1 MTAAGTESIKLTRSS
16 NVTEPLVNALAISSA
31 TLPAVD
37 LEATRTFYEE
47 ALGFEV
53 ATMAEDR
60 LVVRLGTD
68 HVYEVE
74 KVDVPVVMPILR
86 HNGFQSRGDLV
97 AEHARLTELQ
107 EKYGVQKMT
116 SPMVM
121 HGTFGFYMRDRDGNW
136 WEGNLA
142 IDGPMDKD
150 LMDYTDHQDMTA
162 EQAREHFAPGKDIL
176 AERIAAYREVH
187 KDDGYVPKPSI
198 FQSIR
203 ISHGTLEVNNLQATR
218 NFYEKVLGFHM
229 MQQSPVSMM
238 AGLGTEHRYVAVASN
253 NPHMEHALRN
263 RLLFATEADL
273 LGAHQVLS
281 ELTEFPIYDLTAPAP
296 DAFGRLA
303 VEFRDL
309 DNNWW
314 EFDYD
319 PKGAPSYY
327 FD

>member
-1 MTAAGTESIKLTRSS
+1 MTTEAVETIKLTHGSQ
-16 NVTEPLVNALAISSA
+16 VTKPLVNAMAISSA
-31 TLPAVD
+31 TLPSVD
-37 LEATRTFYEE
+37 LEATRVFYEE

-53 ATMAEDR
+53 ANMTEDR

-74 KVDVPVVMPILR
+74 KVDQPSEMPILR

-97 AEHARLTELQ
+97 AEHARLKEVQ
-107 EKYGVQKMT
+107 EKYGVKKMT
-116 SPMVM
+116 NPMVM
-121 HGTFGFYMRDRDGNW
+121 HGTFGFYMQDRDGNW

-150 LMDYTDHQDMTA
+150 LQDYTDHVDMTA
-162 EQAREHFAPGKDIL
+162 EEAREHFAPGKDIL
-176 AERIAAYREVH
+176 AERIAAYRVEH
-187 KDDGYVPKPSI
+187 QDDGYTPKPAI

-218 NFYEKVLGFHM
+218 DFYEKVLGFHM
-229 MQQSPVSMM
+229 MQQSPISMM
-238 AGLGTEHRYVAVASN
+238 AGLGTEHRYVAVSSHD
-253 NPHMEHALRN
+253 PHMERALRN

-273 LGAHQVLS
+273 LDAHKVLS
-281 ELTEFPIYDLTAPAP
+281 ELTEFPIHDLTAPAT

-303 VEFRDL
+303 FEFRDL

-314 EFDYD
+314 ELDYD

-327 FD
+327 FA